1 MHDRFL
7 RALCGFRAGRAIM
20 AAFALTSVA
29 SGFAAEAAA
38 QNAPRNRAEAA
49 PFHYFSFNTLKADK
63 TSARAQFD
71 AYIETLGPI
80 MARHGGKTAFTEFL
94 SSSDAFEADVIT
106 FGSFPSMAAMNGFFQ
121 DPEFQAALPMLL
133 EALADHWTLAV
144 AGPPPD
150 SLAPRHAHR
159 AALTLLWLDDPQA
172 EIHPRDDPRRLAHWR
187 PVASTFGL
195 GSEARNETPP
205 NFMALSVGA
214 LDLRALEFD
223 GAIARRLEIRLAFPD

>member
-1 MHDRFL
+1 MHDRLFH
-7 RALCGFRAGRAIM
+7 ALGGFRAGRAIM

-38 QNAPRNRAEAA
+38 QNTPRNHAEAA

-71 AYIETLGPI
+71 AYIEALGPI

-94 SSSDAFEADVIT
+94 SSSDAFKTDVIT
-106 FGSFPSMAAMNGFFQ
+106 FGSFPSMTAMSGFFQ
-121 DPEFQAALPMLL
+121 DSEFQAAFPMLL

-150 SLAPRHAHR
+150 SLAPRHAHE
-159 AALTLLWLDDPQA
+159 AVLTIFWLDDPQA
-172 EIHPRDDPRRLAHWR
+172 EIRPRDDPRRLAYWR
-187 PVASTFGL
+187 PLASTFGL
-195 GSEARNETPP
+195 GSDARNETPP
-205 NFMALSVGA
+205 NFMALSAGA
-214 LDLRALEFD
+214 LDLHALEFD
-223 GAIARRLEIRLAFPD
+223 GEIARRLEIRLAFPD